1 MGTGLEKTCAVC
13 VSSYDCSLAFA
24 TRVRLCRTCVRLI
37 RTRVLKMRTI
47 HNWNA
52 DSASF
57 LQSLFVAG
65 DML

>member
-1 MGTGLEKTCAVC
+1 MVTRRCFPAYV
-13 VSSYDCSLAFA
+13 CSLTFT
-24 TRVRLCRTCVRLI
+24 TRVRLDRTCVRSI
-37 RTRVLKMRTI
+37 RTRVFKMRTI